1 MKLSEFL
8 RSKKEEIV
16 KKYRLNVVRK
26 RVGYSEVT
34 NWMTTISFDEV
45 EIVDFDQLMEQI
57 EEFENSF
64 KKEGE

>member
-16 KKYRLNVVRK
+16 KKFRFNIVKK

-34 NWMTTISFDEV
+34 NWMTTVSFDEIEV
-45 EIVDFDQLMEQI
+45 VDFDKLMEQI